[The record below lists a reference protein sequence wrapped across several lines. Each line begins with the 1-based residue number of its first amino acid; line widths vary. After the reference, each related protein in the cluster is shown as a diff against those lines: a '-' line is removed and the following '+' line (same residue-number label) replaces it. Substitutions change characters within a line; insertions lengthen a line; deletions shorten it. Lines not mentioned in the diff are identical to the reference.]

1 MNSKCIEDWNVRP
14 ETVKLRENIDPL
26 TLVLGINVWIE
37 TKNKATKPKN
47 KWDIIKLKSF
57 YTGKK
62 TINKIKKKKRKAR
75 LLNGRKCLQIIYP
88 IRGYGQICK
97 EPTQLNNKK
106 LTVQLNNGQ
115 IWTDLYFWLHFQ
127 YISSQAA

>member
-14 ETVKLRENIDPL
+14 ETVKLQENIDSL
-26 TLVLGINVWIE
+26 TLVLGINVRIE

-62 TINKIKKKKRKAR
+62 TINKIEKKEKPA
-75 LLNGRKCLQIIYP
+75 Y
-88 IRGYGQICK
+88 
-97 EPTQLNNKK
+97 
-106 LTVQLNNGQ
+106 
-115 IWTDLYFWLHFQ
+115 
-127 YISSQAA
+127 